1 MSSETA
7 GYAFTPRQAKIASA
21 LAGLK
26 PFSSVISPTAFT
38 RDAASAY
45 AIADD
50 RRNLQDLA
58 LASGRLNIAEAKL
71 NASKIGAQGA
81 SGLAQ
86 GIIQGG
92 SALARGAIEGF
103 ATRDEQKRALE
114 SEERKHQRDL
124 EIEAIRSAR
133 SSEALQK
140 RIDYLREAARNRLEE
155 TGANKKKP
163 RQLIGGT
170 AVPEKTDNYGY
181 SDEEYEGGAPPDP
194 NLGMVPDDVPLE
206 PMPDLLPESVE
217 RYEENVPRETPV
229 DQPFRLDTMPTPFMP
244 GAEGVQDIAPIAPNF
259 GAATDK
265 NYYIDLNDPAY
276 KLNIDPLKAI
286 ESAVASADKNAPTPS
301 LPSEAISNVLS
312 EISLAGP
319 VSVSVLPPS
328 KQEQSTRADIRSYLV
343 GKAVEQSAQ
352 VNAAQPILAAMPSA
366 VAGQAE
372 QQAPLKGLDPRFQS
386 GSYANQADAF
396 AMQQLPVPEGYN
408 KPKVEKKFDDVAG
421 VDYWEVSMP
430 EPMTQAEKASI
441 AKSEQA
447 AGPDSD
453 REAKLRKEYL
463 DGSKNYLIVQ
473 DAYGN
478 INRAAELAA
487 KSPESQGAADLALI
501 FSYMKLL
508 DPGSTVREGE
518 FANAQNAAGVPQRI
532 QAEYNRLMT
541 GGRLGDDQR
550 KEFVRVAKS
559 LYVQRQR
566 AQNQLSSIYTELAKR
581 DNVRP
586 EMVVVDLKTPDPL
599 ADLNFKIKK
608 KVQEVQGLQNNPE
621 ERQRAFTELQ
631 DLIKQQRDLELQ
643 YEQEIAVD

>member
-1 MSSETA
+1 MAAVPMSAETA
-7 GYAFTPRQAKIASA
+7 GYSFTPRQAKITSA
-21 LAGLK
+21 LEGLR
-26 PFSSVISPTAFT
+26 PFTSVAAAPTAF
-38 RDAASAY
+38 RADPLSSF

-50 RRNLQDLA
+50 KSVLPSMA
-58 LASGRLNIAEAKL
+58 LAGAFSD
-71 NASKIGAQGA
+71 IGK
-81 SGLAQ
+81 GL
-86 GIIQGG
+86 IQGFVARDEEKK
-92 SALARGAIEGF
+92 ALAA
-103 ATRDEQKRALE
+103 
-114 SEERKHQRDL
+114 EERKHLRNL
-124 EIEAIRSAR
+124 EIEGIKSAR
-133 SSEALQK
+133 SSEALQR
-140 RIDYLREAARNRLEE
+140 RIDYLREAARTRLEA
-155 TGANKKKP
+155 TGGNKKKP
-163 RQLIGGT
+163 RRLIGGT
-170 AVPEKTDNYGY
+170 PQPTETKDYSY
-181 SDEEYEGGAPPDP
+181 SDEYEGGAPPDP
-194 NLGMVPDDVPLE
+194 NLGLVPEDVPLE
-206 PMPDLLPESVE
+206 PLPELMPEGVE
-217 RYEENVPRETPV
+217 QYEENVPKSVPV
-229 DQPFRLDTMPTPFMP
+229 NQPFRLDGMPAPFVPGAQGAEDIVPIMP
-244 GAEGVQDIAPIAPNF
+244 GVS
-259 GAATDK
+259 TVSDK
-265 NYYIDLNDPAY
+265 NYYIDLSDPSY
-276 KLNIDPLKAI
+276 RLNIDPLKALNT
-286 ESAVASADKNAPTPS
+286 AVANADDNAPMAT
-301 LPSEAISNVLS
+301 LPSEAISSVLS
-312 EISLAGP
+312 DISLAGP

-328 KQEQSTRADIRSYLV
+328 KQEQDTRADIRSYLV

-352 VNAAQPILAAMPSA
+352 VNAAQPILAAMP
-366 VAGQAE
+366 VAKAGTE
-372 QQAPLKGLDPRFQS
+372 APLKGLHPEFQS
-386 GSYANQADAF
+386 GSYANQQDAF

-408 KPKVEKKFDDVAG
+408 KPKVEKKYDDVAN

-430 EPMTQAEKASI
+430 EPMTQAEKAAI

-599 ADLNFKIKK
+599 ADLNFKIKQ
-608 KVQEVQGLQNNPE
+608 KVQEVQGFKDNPE

>member
-1 MSSETA
+1 MAAIPMSAETA
-7 GYAFTPRQAKIASA
+7 GYAFTPRQAKITSA
-21 LAGLK
+21 LEGLG
-26 PFSSVISPTAFT
+26 PVSLSFAPATFRADPLSS
-38 RDAASAY
+38 Y
-45 AIADD
+45 ALADD
-50 RRNLQDLA
+50 KRYAPMTAGAGA
-58 LASGRLNIAEAKL
+58 LADIA
-71 NASKIGAQGA
+71 G
-81 SGLAQ
+81 
-86 GIIQGG
+86 
-92 SALARGAIEGF
+92 GAIKGYMANYEAG
-103 ATRDEQKRALE
+103 EALK
-114 SEERKHQRDL
+114 SEERKHLRNL
-124 EIEAIRSAR
+124 EIEGIKSAR

-140 RIDYLREAARNRLEE
+140 RIDYMREAAAKRLEE
-155 TGANKKKP
+155 VGGNKKKP

-170 AVPEKTDNYGY
+170 AIPEKKDASGY
-181 SDEEYEGGAPPDP
+181 AEDENEGGMPPDP
-194 NLGMVPDDVPLE
+194 NLDILPEDLPPEEPLPELLPVDNPYQENMPKRTPLE
-206 PMPDLLPESVE
+206 
-217 RYEENVPRETPV
+217 
-229 DQPFRLDTMPTPFMP
+229 QPFRLDTMPAPFVP
-244 GAEGVQDIAPIAPNF
+244 GAQGTEDIAPIAPISS
-259 GAATDK
+259 ASEDK
-265 NYYIDLNDPAY
+265 NYYIDLSDPAY
-276 KLNIDPLKAI
+276 KLNIDPMKALS
-286 ESAVASADKNAPTPS
+286 SAVASADKNAPAAT
-301 LPSEAISNVLS
+301 LPSEAISSVLS
-312 EISLAGP
+312 ELSLAGP
-319 VSVSVLPPS
+319 VNMAVLPPNR
-328 KQEQSTRADIRSYLV
+328 QEQQLRADVRSAAV
-343 GKAVEQSAQ
+343 GSAVQQAARI
-352 VNAAQPILAAMPSA
+352 NAAQPTLAAMPAA
-366 VAGQAE
+366 VAGKAAQE
-372 QQAPLKGLDPRFQS
+372 APLKGLHPDFQS
-386 GSYANQADAF
+386 GSFANQEDAF

-408 KPKVEKKFDDVAG
+408 KPQVKKQFDDVAG

-430 EPMTQAEKASI
+430 EPMTQAEKAAI

-473 DAYGN
+473 DAFGN

-487 KSPESQGAADLALI
+487 KNPASQGAADLALI

-532 QAEYNRLMT
+532 QAEYNRLIT

-566 AQNQLSSIYTELAKR
+566 AQNQLSSIYSELAKR

-599 ADLNFKIKK
+599 ANLNFKIKQ
-608 KVQEVQGLQNNPE
+608 KVQEVQGFQDNPE

>member
-1 MSSETA
+1 MATVPMSAETA
-7 GYAFTPRQAKIASA
+7 GYTFTPRQAKITSA
-21 LAGLK
+21 LEGLT
-26 PFSSVISPTAFT
+26 PFTSVAAAPMTFRADPISS
-38 RDAASAY
+38 Y

-50 RRNLQDLA
+50 KRSLPGMA
-58 LASGRLNIAEAKL
+58 LAGGIAD
-71 NASKIGAQGA
+71 IGK
-81 SGLAQ
+81 
-86 GIIQGG
+86 GIIQGFV
-92 SALARGAIEGF
+92 ARE
-103 ATRDEQKRALE
+103 EEKKALE
-114 SEERKHQRDL
+114 AEERKHLRNL
-124 EIEAIRSAR
+124 EIEGIKSAR
-133 SSEALQK
+133 SSEALQR
-140 RIDYLREAARNRLEE
+140 RIDYLREAARTRLEE

-163 RQLIGGT
+163 RSLIGGT
-170 AVPEKTDNYGY
+170 AVPDKKDDYGY
-181 SDEEYEGGAPPDP
+181 ADDDYEGGMPPDP
-194 NLGMVPDDVPLE
+194 NLGLVPDDVPLE
-206 PMPDLLPESVE
+206 PLPDLLPESVDKP
-217 RYEENVPRETPV
+217 YLENVPRETPV
-229 DQPFRLDTMPTPFMP
+229 NQPFRLDTMPAPFVP
-244 GAEGVQDIAPIAPNF
+244 GAQGTEDIAPIAPVS
-259 GAATDK
+259 GASADK
-265 NYYIDLNDPAY
+265 NYYIDLSDPAY
-276 KLNIDPLKAI
+276 KLNIDPMKAL
-286 ESAVASADKNAPTPS
+286 STAVASADENAPPAT
-301 LPSEAISNVLS
+301 LPSEAISSVLS

-319 VSVSVLPPS
+319 VSMAVIPPS
-328 KQEQSTRADIRSYLV
+328 REEKQVRGDIRSAAV
-343 GKAVEQSAQ
+343 GSAVEQAARI
-352 VNAAQPILAAMPSA
+352 NAAQPTLAAMPTASA
-366 VAGQAE
+366 AQATGE
-372 QQAPLKGLDPRFQS
+372 APLKGLHPDFQS
-386 GSYANQADAF
+386 GSYANQQDAF

-430 EPMTQAEKASI
+430 EPMTQAEKSAM
-441 AKSEQA
+441 AKAGEA

-487 KSPESQGAADLALI
+487 KNPASQGAADLALI

-532 QAEYNRLMT
+532 QAEYNRLIT

-559 LYVQRQR
+559 LYAQRQR
-566 AQNQLSSIYTELAKR
+566 AQNQLSSIYAELAKR

-599 ADLNFKIKK
+599 ADLNFKIKQ
-608 KVQEVQGLQNNPE
+608 KVQEVQGFQDKPE